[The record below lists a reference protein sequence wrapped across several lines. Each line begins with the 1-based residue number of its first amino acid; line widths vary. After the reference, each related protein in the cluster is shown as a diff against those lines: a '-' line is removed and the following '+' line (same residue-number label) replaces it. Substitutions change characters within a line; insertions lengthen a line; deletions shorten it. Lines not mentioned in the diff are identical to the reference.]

1 MSRRERHSS
10 KKSDHHSPE
19 ISAITML
26 RRITAREGYPDPQER
41 EQIIERREELMF
53 RILEDMLSQGDSRQ
67 KDRLENYIMQ
77 HKERD
82 VVAALSA
89 IERNFQRP
97 NYLLEKAW
105 LYRRYRQVFAL
116 FGGQT
121 PFLRYPEYDR
131 LNEEYARQVL
141 KGFKLPLLKR
151 FTKRQIQLRQDLLI
165 QQSLWEDLY
174 PPDPP
179 QRPSNFSA
187 APAGEYTG
195 PEAELLSLG
204 YMLDGNPFKKGAAH
218 WRPAVPA
225 LARMALDVGLLDG
238 WPGEAASWA
247 PYYALQLLGD
257 LRVQEQAA
265 NLIRLCEGESDWL
278 SDLLPDVWAR
288 MGGKVE
294 PALWKLLDDP
304 FLTHETRGVAAAGLH
319 ALAETYPK
327 QSQAIVQ
334 GMIARLDAPTAAN
347 PEVNAYLAFL
357 LDEMGAVSALP
368 AIEAAFKQG
377 RIAEDIFS
385 PEDLTL
391 DSDEL

>member
-1 MSRRERHSS
+1 MSRRKRHSP
-10 KKSDHHSPE
+10 KKSSPRSPE
-19 ISAITML
+19 ISAATML
-26 RRITAREGYPDPQER
+26 RAITAREGYPDPQER
-41 EQIIERREELMF
+41 EQIFERREELMF
-53 RILEDMLSQGDSRQ
+53 HMLEDMLSQDDSRQ
-67 KDRLENYIMQ
+67 KGRPDNWLQEYG
-77 HKERD
+77 
-82 VVAALSA
+82 
-89 IERNFQRP
+89 ERNVIAVLTAVEWNFHRP
-97 NYLLEKAW
+97 NYLLEKGW
-105 LYRRYRQVFAL
+105 LYRRYRQIFAR
-116 FGGQT
+116 FGGQA

-131 LNEEYARQVL
+131 LNEEYTRQVL

-204 YMLDGNPFKKGAAH
+204 CMLEGDPIQKGAAH
-218 WRPAVPA
+218 WRPAIPA
-225 LARMALDVGLLDG
+225 LARMALNAGLLDG
-238 WPGEAASWA
+238 WPGETASWA

-265 NLIRLCEGESDWL
+265 NLIRLCEQESDWL
-278 SDLLPDVWAR
+278 SDLLPGVWAR
-288 MGGKVE
+288 MGGEVE

-319 ALAETYPK
+319 ALAETYPR
-327 QSQAIVQ
+327 QSKAIVQ
-334 GMIARLDAPTAAN
+334 GMIARLDAPTALN

-357 LDEMGAVSALP
+357 LDEMGAIGALP

-377 RIAEDIFS
+377 RIALDIFS

-391 DSDEL
+391 GSDGV